1 MTRDCPQCVD
11 ARPDT
16 PCVGCG
22 DRGLDAWLV
31 ANVQGPVD
39 LRCAEITTQLVAAY
53 PTLTRHRG
61 TVFVGFGFT
70 RTHWW
75 CQDGAVIVDPT
86 VRQFDQWAGVLSY
99 EEFIPDARGEP
110 TGKCPDCGELVYGDT
125 FCDAT
130 CAARTLAYLNAR
142 SPVL

>member
-1 MTRDCPQCVD
+1 MLAAVIGGWMRGWTPTSR
-11 ARPDT
+11 ARSI
-16 PCVGCG
+16 CG
-22 DRGLDAWLV
+22 ARRSPLSWW
-31 ANVQGPVD
+31 
-39 LRCAEITTQLVAAY
+39 RRT